1 MPCSHVESR
10 PLFVQWDCVRAC
22 SFDRTNTIDPDFFT
36 GWGVRTVACS
46 GNAPVSYHN
55 GSIWPHDNALI
66 ASGISNYGFRDMAAR
81 ILSAF
86 TDVSSYV
93 DLHRLPELLCGL
105 DQRSGEGPTL
115 YPVACAPQAWAAG
128 AIFMMLEA
136 CLGISLDAT
145 RQQLILDE
153 PYLPPTLSQLWI
165 RRLEVG
171 PASVDLYLERFDN
184 DVRVEIIDMRGNLDV
199 IVR

>member
-1 MPCSHVESR
+1 
-10 PLFVQWDCVRAC
+10 
-22 SFDRTNTIDPDFFT
+22 
-36 GWGVRTVACS
+36 
-46 GNAPVSYHN
+46 
-55 GSIWPHDNALI
+55 
-66 ASGISNYGFRDMAAR
+66 MAAR